1 MGRKHKR
8 HVEEDHDKKGF
19 EALAGQC
26 VPSWWHN
33 MDEHQAKY
41 ASAIDYYKV
50 ILVDDK
56 AGTSKTTTAVTKG
69 LELLKAGK
77 VDKIHYVRFPDKRSL
92 GLGFLPGDDTDKEK
106 GFMYPFFEALS
117 ECGLQPE
124 FVEKL
129 INQGVIETS
138 TDIHMR
144 GRTLDRVYLIV
155 DEAQNGD
162 IPSLRLV
169 LTRIKDNGK
178 AVVIGHTKQ
187 ADNKLPK
194 YGKAGF
200 IPFEVYQ
207 LHMVK
212 KPWATKC
219 RLHKDYRGAISQW
232 ADEIEITLN
241 ELEEER
247 LHG

>member
-1 MGRKHKR
+1 MGRKKA
-8 HVEEDHDKKGF
+8 HVIEEQDSKGF
-19 EALAGQC
+19 EALSGRC
-26 VPSWWHN
+26 TPKWWGV

-41 ASAIDYYKV
+41 ASAIEYHKV
-50 ILVDDK
+50 TMVDDK
-56 AGTSKTTTAVTKG
+56 AGTAKTTIAVAKG

-77 VDKIHYVRFPDKRSL
+77 VDKIHYVRFPDKRSMKL
-92 GLGFLPGDDTDKEK
+92 GYMPGNDQEKEK

-117 ECGLQPE
+117 ECGLQPD
-124 FVEKL
+124 FVSRLLLHDVFEA
-129 INQGVIETS
+129 S

-162 IPSLRLV
+162 ISDLRLV

-207 LHMVK
+207 LHFLK
-212 KPWATKC
+212 KSWATKC

-232 ADEIEITLN
+232 ADEIDVTLK
-241 ELEEER
+241 ELAEEN
-247 LHG
+247 